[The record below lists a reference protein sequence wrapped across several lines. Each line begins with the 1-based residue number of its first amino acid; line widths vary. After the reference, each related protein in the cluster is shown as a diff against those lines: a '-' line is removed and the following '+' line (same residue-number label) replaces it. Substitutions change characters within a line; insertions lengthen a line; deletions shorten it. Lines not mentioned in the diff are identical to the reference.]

1 MTMEIN
7 GVAHIRLNVDRFEE
21 CIAFYDQLM
30 PYLGLQVVHRSDQFV
45 YYVGGR
51 TGYYVAR
58 VDAEHAGESN
68 APTGLGLDHVCFRAR
83 SREDIDELF
92 GFLMKIDATM
102 VREPEEGPWA
112 PGYYSLS
119 FLDPEGIRL
128 EVNHVPGK
136 GVFAKDASFD
146 PAPDYPLTG
155 RRPSSA
161 SGNVD
166 FVRSI
171 FAAWERGELRAVDW
185 ADPEIEFVFADG
197 PDPGTWHG
205 HAGLADAFRDWL
217 SAFAGFRLQAS
228 EFRELDDERVLT
240 LSFAGGHGKAS
251 GLDLRQTKEKT
262 AHLFHIHGGR
272 VTKLVVYFDRE
283 RAFAD
288 LGISAEA
295 GSSDS

>member
-1 MTMEIN
+1 MEIN
-7 GVAHIRLNVDRFEE
+7 GVAHIRVNVDRFEQ
-21 CIAFYDQLM
+21 CVAFYDQLM
-30 PYLGLQVVHRSDQFV
+30 PYLGLEIVHRSDQFV

-51 TGYYVAR
+51 TAYYVAR
-58 VDAEHAGESN
+58 ADGDDAGEPQGP
-68 APTGLGLDHVCFRAR
+68 ARRGLDHICFRAR
-83 SREDIDELF
+83 SREDIDDLF
-92 GFLMKIDATM
+92 DFLKGIGARM
-102 VREPEEGPWA
+102 VRTPEEGPWA

-119 FLDPEGIRL
+119 FFDPEGVRL

-136 GVFAKDASFD
+136 GVFTEGASFD
-146 PAPDYPLTG
+146 PAPDYPVTG
-155 RRPSSA
+155 RRQSSGP
-161 SGNVD
+161 GNVE

-171 FAAWERGELRAVDW
+171 FAAWERGELRSVDW
-185 ADPEIEFVFADG
+185 ADPAIEFVFADG

-240 LSFAGGHGKAS
+240 LSFAAGHGKES
-251 GLDLRQTKEKT
+251 GLDLRAAEAKT
-262 AHLFHIHGGR
+262 AHLFRIVGGR

-288 LGISAEA
+288 LGLPSEA
-295 GSSDS
+295 GASDS

>member
-1 MTMEIN
+1 MEIN
-7 GVAHIRLNVDRFEE
+7 GVAHIRVNVDRFDE
-21 CIAFYDQLM
+21 CVAFYDQLM
-30 PYLGLQVVHRSDQFV
+30 PYLGLQAVHRSDQFV

-58 VDAEHAGESN
+58 ADERDAEKPNGS
-68 APTGLGLDHVCFRAR
+68 LDHICFRAR
-83 SREDIDELF
+83 SREDIDDLF
-92 GFLMKIDATM
+92 GFLQRIGASM
-102 VREPEEGPWA
+102 VRAPEEGPWA

-136 GVFAKDASFD
+136 GVFAEGASFD

-155 RRPSSA
+155 RQQPSA

-166 FVRSI
+166 VVRSI
-171 FAAWERGELRAVDW
+171 FAAWERGELRSVDW
-185 ADPEIEFVFADG
+185 ADPDIEFVFADG
-197 PDPGTWHG
+197 PDPGTWRG

-217 SAFAGFRLQAS
+217 SAFGGFRLQAS

-251 GLDLRQTKEKT
+251 GLNIRQAQAKCV
-262 AHLFHIHGGR
+262 HLFHIRGRR
-272 VTKLVVYFDRE
+272 VTKLVVYFDHE

-288 LGISAEA
+288 LDLPSGS

>member
-1 MTMEIN
+1 VTVEIN
-7 GVAHIRLNVDRFEE
+7 GVAHIRVNVKRFEE

-58 VDAEHAGESN
+58 ADKQATASF
-68 APTGLGLDHVCFRAR
+68 AASSGLGLDHICFRAR
-83 SREDIDELF
+83 SREDVDDLF
-92 GFLMKIDATM
+92 GLLKSMGATM

-128 EVNHVPGK
+128 EVNHVPGR
-136 GVFAKDASFD
+136 GVFAEGAFFD
-146 PAPDYPLTG
+146 PAPDYPLRG
-155 RRPSSA
+155 RRQSSA
-161 SGNVD
+161 SENVD

-171 FAAWERGELRAVDW
+171 FDAWERGELRSVEW
-185 ADPEIEFVFADG
+185 AHPEIEFVFADG

-205 HAGLADAFRDWL
+205 HGGLAEAFRDWL
-217 SAFAGFRLQAS
+217 GAFAGFRLQAS
-228 EFRELDDERVLT
+228 EFRELDDECVLT
-240 LSFAGGHGKAS
+240 LSVAGGHGKAS
-251 GLDLRQTKEKT
+251 DLDIGQAEAKT
-262 AHLFHIHGGR
+262 AHVFHIRDAR

-283 RAFAD
+283 RALAD
-288 LGISAEA
+288 LGLKE
-295 GSSDS
+295 